1 MAINRGIAEAET
13 ISRFGTNGLND
24 KADAFRHAYFN
35 ALNTRSATLAVVGDG
50 AKVVRR
56 FGEAH
61 ETEVPSQ
68 LQLEVQMDLH
78 NNEVGIQYC
87 SDCYP
92 GFTTD
97 QTISNGIMQLLL
109 NGSLNY
115 LFPTLPPPFFSDG
128 TPNPNGDPNFYGANG
143 TNDLQ
148 TATHGITS
156 STQIIPTNQ

>member
-13 ISRFGTNGLND
+13 ISRFGINGLND

-92 GFTTD
+92 GYTTD

-109 NGSLNY
+109 NGEMKYLDPLDFDISPYWPTGLN
-115 LFPTLPPPFFSDG
+115 
-128 TPNPNGDPNFYGANG
+128 
-143 TNDLQ
+143 
-148 TATHGITS
+148 GITS
-156 STQIIPTNQ
+156 STAIKWTNQ